1 MRNLST
7 LYPDNT
13 YLYDIGSSVQGREL
27 TAMAI
32 AGTKPDKHI
41 PLRPEVKYVG
51 NMHGNEVVGR
61 ELLLQF
67 MEHLLLQ
74 YKNNDTEI
82 KTFLDNTRVHILPTM
97 NPDGFE
103 VSVKSC
109 NGTNGRYNANGFD
122 LNRNFP
128 DHFEENEAEIQKET
142 QAVMDWLDDIQFTLS
157 ANLHGGALVANYPY
171 DNIDPDK
178 KVEGPSYPYSTSP
191 DDDVFRNL
199 SLVYSQ
205 NHENMHDID
214 FNDCS
219 HVFGGSGS
227 EDTEHGFKDG
237 ITNGAEW
244 FPIIGGMQDYNYV
257 RGGCMEVLMEVSCC
271 KYPNEDEL
279 ETFWDWNKK
288 SLLEYLKQVNKGVK
302 GQVLDENDRPI
313 VGAKVSIKDRDI
325 PFRTGV
331 DGDYWRVLLPG
342 EYVIVVEKDGY
353 GKAEKSV
360 TVSGELY
367 DVTIQ
372 HFVLVEST
380 SGAPCVF
387 PLTAIV
393 LSCLLSIRM
402 TYL

>member
-1 MRNLST
+1 MIAMMKISTLCLALCYVAVAEPLVEHIYHNYTDLIDVMRNLST

-244 FPIIGGMQDYNYV
+244 FPIIG
-257 RGGCMEVLMEVSCC
+257 
-271 KYPNEDEL
+271 
-279 ETFWDWNKK
+279 
-288 SLLEYLKQVNKGVK
+288 VK